1 MLTAL
6 QAIDGGILLWI
17 QEHLRSAPLTDIL
30 VRYTNWGEAGM
41 LWILI
46 ALLFLCFPKTRK
58 AGALS
63 LAAML
68 ICYVGN
74 DLIFKELVGRPRP
87 FLSVEGLTPLIPR
100 PGSWS
105 FPSGHSCSSFAAA
118 GVWAQTL
125 EGRGARWAKPL
136 LLVMALVMAL
146 SRLYVG
152 VHYPTDVLTG
162 SLLGLLGSWLIC
174 RWLGPVYDR
183 LAAKR
188 KDAFPEN

>member
-1 MLTAL
+1 MFSAI
-6 QAIDGGILLWI
+6 QAMDGGILLWI
-17 QEHLRSAPLTDIL
+17 QEFLRVELLNPL
-30 VRYTNWGEAGM
+30 VAFYTNLGEAGI

-46 ALLFLCFPKTRK
+46 SIGFLFFAKTRK
-58 AGALS
+58 AGVLS
-63 LAAML
+63 LLAML

-74 DLIFKELVGRPRP
+74 DLILKELVERPRP
-87 FLSVEGLTPLIPR
+87 FLTVEGLTPLISW
-100 PGSWS
+100 PGSYS

-125 EGRGARWAKPL
+125 QGRGARWAKPL
-136 LLVMALVMAL
+136 LLVMALLMAL

-162 SLLGLLGSWLIC
+162 SLIGLAGSWLVC

-183 LAAKR
+183 VAARVK
-188 KDAFPEN
+188 K